1 MTSSTTIPER
11 RDETEGSRVELS
23 IGGMHCAACVTRVER
38 ALASVPGV
46 IDAEVGLATESARVH
61 VRGAPDV
68 AGLQEAV
75 RAAGYTAAPRERGG
89 AALAE
94 ALDHR
99 EHVRAEESRSLF
111 RKFAVGAALS
121 IPVLLIGH
129 WDALPFVAAMPH
141 ERMRALWA
149 VSGLL
154 TLPHLFWV
162 GARFFTGAWSAL
174 KRREANMDT
183 LVALGTGSAW
193 AYSTAV
199 VAVPGFFPTGTAHP
213 FYEATAVVIT
223 LVVLGQAIEA
233 RARGHTSRALHR
245 LMDLRPKHARVI
257 RDGREVEIPAE
268 QVTLGDILVVRP
280 GERLAT
286 DGEVVDGSSS
296 VDESM
301 LTGESLPV
309 EKKAGDQV
317 VGGTINRTG
326 TFRFVARRVGAETVL
341 ARIVAMV

>member
-11 RDETEGSRVELS
+11 RSEPEGSDVELS

-46 IDAEVGLATESARVH
+46 IGAEVGLATESARVRVR
-61 VRGAPDV
+61 VRGAPDL

-75 RAAGYTAAPRERGG
+75 RTAGYTAAPRERGG
-89 AALAE
+89 EALAE

-99 EHVRAEESRSLF
+99 EHVRAEESRRLF

-149 VSGLL
+149 ISGVL

-162 GARFFTGAWSAL
+162 GARFFTGAWAAL
-174 KRREANMDT
+174 RRREANMDT

-193 AYSTAV
+193 V
-199 VAVPGFFPTGTAHP
+199 
-213 FYEATAVVIT
+213 
-223 LVVLGQAIEA
+223 
-233 RARGHTSRALHR
+233 
-245 LMDLRPKHARVI
+245 
-257 RDGREVEIPAE
+257 
-268 QVTLGDILVVRP
+268 
-280 GERLAT
+280 
-286 DGEVVDGSSS
+286 
-296 VDESM
+296 
-301 LTGESLPV
+301 
-309 EKKAGDQV
+309 
-317 VGGTINRTG
+317 
-326 TFRFVARRVGAETVL
+326 
-341 ARIVAMV
+341 